1 MRVLLVSANTEAFQ
15 MLSLPLGLACV
26 AAATRKAGHEV
37 AVLDLMFEGNP
48 QAAIRKLVADFRP
61 DVIGIS
67 VRNID
72 NQDRANPQ
80 FLLPAVRAVVRTCRA
95 ASHAP
100 LVVGGAG
107 YSIFPHAALRYLGAD
122 VGIQGEG
129 EMAFPALLEQMT
141 EGKAIGGLPGVCLPD
156 GAMAE
161 MKPVRPWD
169 DFPLP
174 EPDLWV
180 SHAADRENLWVP
192 VQSRRGCPM
201 QCSYCSTHLIQGK
214 TRRTRPAEQVVAW
227 LAELRA
233 AGYRNFAFVDNNF
246 NLPLAYAKDL
256 CRRIIASG
264 LDVNLWCIVYP
275 KWMDT
280 ELVELMRE
288 AGCREVALGFESGSA
303 PILGSFNKRFTADEV
318 RAVARLFEAA
328 GIHRR
333 GFLMLGAPGE
343 TKATVEES
351 LAFADS
357 LNLDA
362 LKITLGIRIYPHTA
376 LARTAMQ
383 EKLIQ
388 PDDDLLF
395 PRFYF
400 APSLRDWLPE
410 RVVAYASSRP
420 WAQ

>member
-1 MRVLLVSANTEAFQ
+1 MKVLLISANTETFQ

-26 AAATRKAGHEV
+26 AAATRKAGHDV
-37 AVLDLMFEGNP
+37 AMLDLMFESDP
-48 QAAIRKLVADFRP
+48 QSAIRKLAAEFCP
-61 DVIGIS
+61 HVIGIS

-80 FLLPAVRAVVRTCRA
+80 FLLPGVRTVVATCRA
-95 ASHAP
+95 VSRAP

-107 YSIFPHAALRYLGAD
+107 YSIFPRAVLQYLGAD
-122 VGIQGEG
+122 IGIQGEG
-129 EMAFPALLEQMT
+129 EEVFPALIESIT
-141 EGKAIGGLPGVCLPD
+141 KGRAFGDLPGVFLPD
-156 GAMAE
+156 GTAAAMR
-161 MKPVRPWD
+161 PVAKLD
-169 DFPLP
+169 AFPLP
-174 EPDLWV
+174 EPDFWI
-180 SHAADRENLWVP
+180 SHTASKENLWVP

-201 QCSYCSTHLIQGK
+201 KCSYCSTHLIQG
-214 TRRTRPAEQVVAW
+214 TSRRTRSPEQIVAW
-227 LAELRA
+227 LAKLCA

-246 NLPLAYAKDL
+246 NLPLPYAKNL
-256 CRRIIASG
+256 CRKIIASG

-275 KWMDT
+275 KWIDT
-280 ELVELMRE
+280 ELVELMQG
-288 AGCREVALGFESGSA
+288 AGCREVALGFESGSG
-303 PILGSFNKRFTADEV
+303 PILQGFNKRFTADEV

-376 LARTAMQ
+376 LARTAIE

-388 PDDDLLF
+388 PADYLLF
-395 PRFYF
+395 PQFYF

-410 RVVAYASSRP
+410 RVAAYSSSRP
-420 WAQ
+420 WVH